1 MRLTGVI
8 GVLESCFV
16 TCVCFA
22 QDRMI
27 IAGTVSDEFRQYVER
42 LLARR

>member
-1 MRLTGVI
+1 MRLTGVL

-22 QDRMI
+22 QDRII
-27 IAGTVSDEFRQYVER
+27 IAGAVSDEFWQ
-42 LLARR
+42 